1 MAYVVKRE
9 VTEDFLINVS
19 DEMNRVLSNLDDIA
33 LILAGTANDNPVLEI
48 TSTVYEATFD
58 ALGLPEYDGDDDIRS
73 VIFDKLINMGDEGMD
88 KDIFKFIDVFGDKEG
103 ADIDKGKSTTFF
115 ERVRADLEELQFKL
129 KNVTDLLGTGE
140 SPLLDELG
148 SIIID
153 YVYQVYCSPDASIEE
168 FRGDFLDYK
177 NHSNVD
183 IIKRYFK

>member
-1 MAYVVKRE
+1 MAYVVKRG
-9 VTEDFLINVS
+9 VTVDFLINVH
-19 DEMNRVLSNLDDIA
+19 DEIDRVLSTLDDIA
-33 LILAGTANDNPVLEI
+33 IILAGTANDNPVLLL
-48 TSTVYEATFD
+48 TSTIYEATFD

-73 VIFDKLINMGDEGMD
+73 VIFDKLINMGDKGMD
-88 KDIFKFIDVFGDKEG
+88 TDIFKFIEVFGDKEG

-140 SPLLDELG
+140 SHLLDKLG

-153 YVYQVYCSPDASIEE
+153 YLYQVYCSPDASIEE
-168 FRGDFLDYK
+168 FRGDFLNYK

>member
-1 MAYVVKRE
+1 MAYVVKRK

-19 DEMNRVLSNLDDIA
+19 DEMNRVLSTLDDIA
-33 LILAGTANDNPVLEI
+33 IILAGTANDNPVLVLA
-48 TSTVYEATFD
+48 STVYEATFD

-73 VIFDKLINMGDEGMD
+73 VIFDKLINMGNEGMD
-88 KDIFKFIDVFGDKEG
+88 MDILKFIEVFGDKEG

-115 ERVRADLEELQFKL
+115 ERVRADLEGLQFQL

-140 SPLLDELG
+140 SLLLDKLG

-153 YVYQVYCSPDASIEE
+153 YLYQVYCSPDTSIEE

>member
-1 MAYVVKRE
+1 MAYVIKRK

-19 DEMNRVLSNLDDIA
+19 DEMNRALSNLDDIA
-33 LILAGTANDNPVLEI
+33 LILAGTANDNPVLALA
-48 TSTVYEATFD
+48 STVYEAAFD

-73 VIFDKLINMGDEGMD
+73 VIFDKLINKCDEGMD
-88 KDIFKFIDVFGDKEG
+88 PDIFKFIEVFGDKEG
-103 ADIDKGKSTTFF
+103 ADIDRGKSTTFF

-140 SPLLDELG
+140 SPLLDKLG

-153 YVYQVYCSPDASIEE
+153 YLYQVYCSPDVSVEE